1 MPFLERFDRTRQQKL
16 PSLDLV
22 FGQPQI
28 SLKDTYPCRTWGT
41 GGEMGEER
49 VAVANTKTLLVFE
62 KKKKENY

>member
-28 SLKDTYPCRTWGT
+28 SLKDTSPCRIWGT
-41 GGEMGEER
+41 GGEMGGRKGRCNEYQN
-49 VAVANTKTLLVFE
+49 AIGI
-62 KKKKENY
+62 